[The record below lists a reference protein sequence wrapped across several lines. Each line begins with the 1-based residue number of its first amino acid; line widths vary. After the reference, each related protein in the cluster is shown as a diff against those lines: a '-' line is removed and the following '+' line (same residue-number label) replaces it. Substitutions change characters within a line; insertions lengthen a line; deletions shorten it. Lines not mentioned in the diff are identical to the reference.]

1 MNHHRFLGVSSQVPD
16 AAILEVEI
24 VVSFIDKV
32 ANRKGGN
39 LRGCRKAFGQQG
51 DKNQPVH
58 TRQQIKVRCLQIR
71 E

>member
-1 MNHHRFLGVSSQVPD
+1 MSLFPWSELSRIPD

-32 ANRKGGN
+32 SNCKEGN
-39 LRGCRKAFGQQG
+39 LRASRKAFGQLG